1 MYEDELYHYGKL
13 GMKWGVRKS
22 RPKSSGSSNRS
33 IKKKKIN
40 TAKKQKIL
48 TDARKQKLKSIAK
61 TSAIVVGKTA
71 VTLGMIAIG
80 GAAYSEVRK
89 HLQYSGS
96 LKAMSDYTRDYNN
109 SVANRVVNTVTYGNA
124 NNRSAIKLHNNSF
137 KELSGPIE
145 LPFDPKKYHR

>member
-61 TSAIVVGKTA
+61 TTA
-71 VTLGMIAIG
+71 VVAGSVLAATTLGTIG
-80 GAAYSEVRK
+80 SIAYSNIMREWNESR
-89 HLQYSGS
+89 
-96 LKAMSDYTRDYNN
+96 
-109 SVANRVVNTVTYGNA
+109 TY
-124 NNRSAIKLHNNSF
+124 IHNNYV
-137 KELSGPIE
+137 PIE
-145 LPFDPKKYHR
+145 NRHRSTNTTITNPSGNVSKEYMRELLSNSKKNKY